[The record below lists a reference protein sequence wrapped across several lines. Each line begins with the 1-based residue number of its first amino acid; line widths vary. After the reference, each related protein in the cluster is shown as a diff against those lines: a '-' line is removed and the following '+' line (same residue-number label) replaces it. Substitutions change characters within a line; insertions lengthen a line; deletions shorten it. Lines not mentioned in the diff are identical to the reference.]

1 MIAATA
7 PVQRSPRAKVM
18 VVDPS
23 GQIRHLPRPALIE
36 LIQPGDLVVANDAAT
51 IPASLSGVHLPSDR
65 PIEVR
70 LAGVPSL
77 DPHNREFS
85 AVVFG
90 EGDYHTRT
98 EDRPPPPPL
107 EAGDRIELG
116 PLRATVECRLGHPR
130 LLALRFDGPADV
142 VWAGIARHG
151 RPIQY

>member
-70 LAGVPSL
+70 LAGAIPASFCSSSITLETSFGLAWLITADLSSTRMFRFLLPFGMCGHPSRGRPL
-77 DPHNREFS
+77 PSSR
-85 AVVFG
+85 
-90 EGDYHTRT
+90 
-98 EDRPPPPPL
+98 RPP
-107 EAGDRIELG
+107 ASR
-116 PLRATVECRLGHPR
+116 
-130 LLALRFDGPADV
+130 
-142 VWAGIARHG
+142 
-151 RPIQY
+151 

>member
-77 DPHNREFS
+77 DRKSTRLNSSHGYIS
-85 AVVFG
+85 YAVFC
-90 EGDYHTRT
+90 
-98 EDRPPPPPL
+98 L
-107 EAGDRIELG
+107 KKKK
-116 PLRATVECRLGHPR
+116 
-130 LLALRFDGPADV
+130 
-142 VWAGIARHG
+142 
-151 RPIQY
+151 